1 MSKPGKLSVSD
12 FPIAPRRPKA
22 AISKATLNSAS
33 ASEVAEAGSAAREPA
48 AAPVSE
54 AAATRERPQRSLP
67 NPSGEERKSK
77 AIERALAQEDARYR
91 LRDLKRAHA
100 REAKHYVNCPLDYDT
115 KMRLQK
121 AAFDNDIKMTVII
134 KAAIDQFLRDNGY

>member
-12 FPIAPRRPKA
+12 FPIAPRRPKPA
-22 AISKATLNSAS
+22 TSKATQAPT
-33 ASEVAEAGSAAREPA
+33 AP
-48 AAPVSE
+48 PVSE
-54 AAATRERPQRSLP
+54 TNATRERPRRGLP

-77 AIERALAQEDARYR
+77 SIERALAQEEGRYR
-91 LRDLKRAHA
+91 LRDLKRGHT
-100 REAKHYVNCPLDYDT
+100 REAKHYVNCPLDYDA

>member
-1 MSKPGKLSVSD
+1 MSKPGKLSVTD
-12 FPIAPRRPKA
+12 FPIAPRRPKPA
-22 AISKATLNSAS
+22 TSKATMKPAS
-33 ASEVAEAGSAAREPA
+33 LSEEAE
-48 AAPVSE
+48 APVSE
-54 AAATRERPQRSLP
+54 ADATRERPRRSLP
-67 NPSGEERKSK
+67 NPSGEDRKGK
-77 AIERALAQEDARYR
+77 ANERALAQEDGRYR

>member
-12 FPIAPRRPKA
+12 FPIAPRRPKPET
-22 AISKATLNSAS
+22 SKATMKPAS
-33 ASEVAEAGSAAREPA
+33 VSEEAEARTAVPEPTAAPASEAD
-48 AAPVSE
+48 
-54 AAATRERPQRSLP
+54 ATRERPRRSLP

-77 AIERALAQEDARYR
+77 AIERALAQEEGRYR
-91 LRDLKRAHA
+91 LRDLKRAHT

>member
-1 MSKPGKLSVSD
+1 MSDEAEERIAAPKP
-12 FPIAPRRPKA
+12 
-22 AISKATLNSAS
+22 T
-33 ASEVAEAGSAAREPA
+33 
-48 AAPVSE
+48 AAPVS
-54 AAATRERPQRSLP
+54 AADATREQPRRSLP

-77 AIERALAQEDARYR
+77 AIERALVQEEGRYR

-121 AAFDNDIKMTVII
+121 AAFDNDIKMTVVI

>member
-1 MSKPGKLSVSD
+1 M
-12 FPIAPRRPKA
+12 
-22 AISKATLNSAS
+22 T
-33 ASEVAEAGSAAREPA
+33 AGETA

-54 AAATRERPQRSLP
+54 AHATIERPRRGLP
-67 NPSGEERKSK
+67 NPSSEERKSK
-77 AIERALAQEDARYR
+77 AIERALAQEVGRYR
-91 LRDLKRAHA
+91 LRDLKRAHT

-121 AAFDNDIKMTVII
+121 AAFDNDIKMTVVI

>member
-1 MSKPGKLSVSD
+1 MSE
-12 FPIAPRRPKA
+12 A
-22 AISKATLNSAS
+22 
-33 ASEVAEAGSAAREPA
+33 AEAGMTAQRPTAP
-48 AAPVSE
+48 PVSE
-54 AAATRERPQRSLP
+54 TDATKERPRRGLP
-67 NPSGEERKSK
+67 NPSSEERKTKS
-77 AIERALAQEDARYR
+77 IERALAQEEGSYR

>member
-1 MSKPGKLSVSD
+1 MSKEP
-12 FPIAPRRPKA
+12 
-22 AISKATLNSAS
+22 
-33 ASEVAEAGSAAREPA
+33 EARTTSREPTA
-48 AAPVSE
+48 QPVSE
-54 AAATRERPQRSLP
+54 TDATRERPRRGLP

-77 AIERALAQEDARYR
+77 AIERALVQEEGRYR
-91 LRDLKRAHA
+91 LRDLKRAHV

-121 AAFDNDIKMTVII
+121 AAFDNDIKMTVVI

>member
-1 MSKPGKLSVSD
+1 MHRNRQ
-12 FPIAPRRPKA
+12 RRRFQKRTRQGNGRGA
-22 AISKATLNSAS
+22 VCRTRAVKSAS
-33 ASEVAEAGSAAREPA
+33 
-48 AAPVSE
+48 
-54 AAATRERPQRSLP
+54 
-67 NPSGEERKSK
+67 
-77 AIERALAQEDARYR
+77 AIERALAQEDGRYR

-100 REAKHYVNCPLDYDT
+100 REAKRYVNCPLDYDT

>member
-1 MSKPGKLSVSD
+1 M
-12 FPIAPRRPKA
+12 APRRPKPA
-22 AISKATLNSAS
+22 TSKAAMKPPSVSEKAKARTAAS
-33 ASEVAEAGSAAREPA
+33 EPA

-54 AAATRERPQRSLP
+54 ADATRERPRSLP
-67 NPSGEERKSK
+67 NPSGDERKSK
-77 AIERALAQEDARYR
+77 AIELALAQEEGRYR

-115 KMRLQK
+115 KMRLQR

>member
-12 FPIAPRRPKA
+12 FPIAPRRPKPA
-22 AISKATLNSAS
+22 ASKATTKPAS
-33 ASEVAEAGSAAREPA
+33 VSEGAEARTATPEPIAVPASEAG
-48 AAPVSE
+48 
-54 AAATRERPQRSLP
+54 ATRERPQRSLP
-67 NPSGEERKSK
+67 NPSNEERKSK
-77 AIERALAQEDARYR
+77 AIERALAQEEGRYR
-91 LRDLKRAHA
+91 LRDLKRAHT

>member
-1 MSKPGKLSVSD
+1 MSEG
-12 FPIAPRRPKA
+12 
-22 AISKATLNSAS
+22 
-33 ASEVAEAGSAAREPA
+33 AEAGMTAQGPTAP
-48 AAPVSE
+48 PVSE
-54 AAATRERPQRSLP
+54 ADATNERPRRSLP
-67 NPSGEERKSK
+67 NPTGEERKSK
-77 AIERALAQEDARYR
+77 AIERALAQEEGRYR
-91 LRDLKRAHA
+91 LRDLKRAHT

>member
-1 MSKPGKLSVSD
+1 MLELTDPVMKGRAEVRGACGRARSPSRGKPGKGGKCLNQANCPSLTFRSHRD
-12 FPIAPRRPKA
+12 GRSQPRPKP
-22 AISKATLNSAS
+22 
-33 ASEVAEAGSAAREPA
+33 G
-48 AAPVSE
+48 
-54 AAATRERPQRSLP
+54 
-67 NPSGEERKSK
+67 ERKSK
-77 AIERALAQEDARYR
+77 AIKRALAQEEGRYH

-115 KMRLQK
+115 KLRLQK

>member
-1 MSKPGKLSVSD
+1 MKPPSVSEE
-12 FPIAPRRPKA
+12 A
-22 AISKATLNSAS
+22 
-33 ASEVAEAGSAAREPA
+33 EVRSAAREPTA
-48 AAPVSE
+48 TPVSE
-54 AAATRERPQRSLP
+54 ADATRERPRRGLP
-67 NPSGEERKSK
+67 NPSGDERKSK
-77 AIERALAQEDARYR
+77 AIERALAQEEGRYR
-91 LRDLKRAHA
+91 LRDLKRAHT

>member
-1 MSKPGKLSVSD
+1 MTAPAPTAAPASEADATSER
-12 FPIAPRRPKA
+12 PRRGL
-22 AISKATLNSAS
+22 T
-33 ASEVAEAGSAAREPA
+33 
-48 AAPVSE
+48 
-54 AAATRERPQRSLP
+54 
-67 NPSGEERKSK
+67 NPSNEERKSK
-77 AIERALAQEDARYR
+77 SIERALAQEEGRYR
-91 LRDLKRAHA
+91 LRDLKRAHT

>member
-12 FPIAPRRPKA
+12 FPIAPRRPKPA
-22 AISKATLNSAS
+22 TSKAAMKPAS
-33 ASEVAEAGSAAREPA
+33 VSEGAEVRSDAREPTA
-48 AAPVSE
+48 TPVSE
-54 AAATRERPQRSLP
+54 ADATRERPRRSLP
-67 NPSGEERKSK
+67 NPSGDERKSK
-77 AIERALAQEDARYR
+77 AIERALAQEEGRYR
-91 LRDLKRAHA
+91 LRDLKRAHT

>member
-12 FPIAPRRPKA
+12 FPIAPRRPKPTT
-22 AISKATLNSAS
+22 SKAATKPAS
-33 ASEVAEAGSAAREPA
+33 VSEDAEAGMTAQAPTA
-48 AAPVSE
+48 PPVSQ
-54 AAATRERPQRSLP
+54 ADATNERPRRGLP

-77 AIERALAQEDARYR
+77 SIERALAQEEGRYR
-91 LRDLKRAHA
+91 LRDLKRARA